1 MRLRRC
7 PGGTSRVALRT
18 RRPRCP
24 RRAFGGSR
32 RPIALAAG
40 TAALLLLL
48 AGCGGNGQD
57 TLSPHSTQAGQI
69 ANLFWVMMAVAW
81 GGLLLVV
88 ALLFAAWK
96 RRQTRGGDRFGTW
109 MVGGAGIA
117 MPIGVVAALFFFS
130 DVFLIRDTQAPAA
143 SETRLTVTV
152 IGHQWFW
159 EARYPGTRAVVADEI
174 HIPTRTP
181 VNLQVRTVDVIHS
194 FWVPE
199 LNRKIDV
206 IPGRTNRILLE
217 TDRPGTYRGQCAEFC
232 GLQHA
237 HMAFLLIAQ
246 PPAQFRAWL
255 ARQAKPARR
264 PTTAAQRDGRRV
276 FLEGPCASCHTL
288 RGTPADGVVGPD
300 LTHLASR
307 STLAGLVLPNR
318 KGYLAGWIVDS
329 QHIKPGNQMPDVQLS
344 GPQLTD
350 LLAYLES
357 LR

>member
-237 HMAFLLIAQ
+237 HMALYVFAE
-246 PPAQFRAWL
+246 PPGAFRRWL
-255 ARQAKPARR
+255 ARESRPARGGG
-264 PTTAAQRDGRRV
+264 AQALFVSKCG
-276 FLEGPCASCHTL
+276 SCHTI
-288 RGTPADGVVGPD
+288 RGTPAQSGVGPD
-300 LTHLASR
+300 LTHVGSRTSLAA
-307 STLAGLVLPNR
+307 LAIPNTPER
-318 KGYLAGWIVDS
+318 MREWIRDPQKV
-329 QHIKPGNQMPDVQLS
+329 KPGNQMPAVPLTAAQVSQLA
-344 GPQLTD
+344 
-350 LLAYLES
+350 AYLEA
-357 LR
+357 RR